1 MSIYVHSP
9 SPYFI
14 VKEWLARILLLLLL
28 QKKKTH
34 WKFSFTRVWPEK
46 MTPIHYAADIDQSGR

>member
-28 QKKKTH
+28 QKKKPTGNSPLLGYGQR
-34 WKFSFTRVWPEK
+34 K
-46 MTPIHYAADIDQSGR
+46 